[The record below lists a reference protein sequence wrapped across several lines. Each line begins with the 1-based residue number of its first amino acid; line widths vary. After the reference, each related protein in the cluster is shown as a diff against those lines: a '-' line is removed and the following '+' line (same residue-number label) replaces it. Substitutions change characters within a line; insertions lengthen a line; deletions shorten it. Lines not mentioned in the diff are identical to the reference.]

1 MKHVKQFIISMIIT
15 FNAAHIFG
23 TPTEP
28 SQTQSSAQKASSQI
42 DEDKRENYSTAVLIA
57 TALNNPKKLTLKDYA
72 VLTNR
77 QNQ

>member
-1 MKHVKQFIISMIIT
+1 MIIT

-28 SQTQSSAQKASSQI
+28 SQTQSSAQNASSKI
-42 DEDKRENYSTAVLIA
+42 DDKRENYSTAALIA
-57 TALNNPKKLTLKDYA
+57 TVLNNPKKLTLKDYA